1 MISSNSAGSS
11 LLRLSTPPS
20 DQASAYASTLVLG
33 IGNTLFGDEGVGVWV
48 IERLQRRAASELP
61 RLQLLDGGTLSFSL
75 APILEDSE
83 QLIVVDAAELQQAP
97 GSVQV
102 FSGAAMDEFS
112 RRACNSVHE
121 VGLSDLL
128 DIMRLTERLPARRA
142 LVGIQP
148 LFVDWSTEPSE
159 SVARA
164 IPVAVQCVL
173 DLATGWQGGA
183 AVSALVE
190 TAE

>member
-1 MISSNSAGSS
+1 MVYSRAAGEQCMTSGNTANP
-11 LLRLSTPPS
+11 L
-20 DQASAYASTLVLG
+20 STLVLG
-33 IGNTLFGDEGVGVWV
+33 IGNTLLGDEGAGVWV
-48 IERLQRRAASELP
+48 IEHLQRRSTSDLP
-61 RLQLLDGGTLSFSL
+61 RLQLLDGGTLSFTL

-128 DIMRLTERLPARRA
+128 DIMRLTERLPTRRA

-148 LFVDWSTEPSE
+148 LSVDWNTEPSDL
-159 SVARA
+159 VARA
-164 IPVAVQCVL
+164 IPEAARRVL
-173 DLATGWQGGA
+173 DLATEWQRIA
-183 AVSALVE
+183 AASVLEA
-190 TAE
+190 TA

>member
-1 MISSNSAGSS
+1 MISSSS
-11 LLRLSTPPS
+11 NPS
-20 DQASAYASTLVLG
+20 PDPQSASASGQVSTLVLG
-33 IGNTLFGDEGVGVWV
+33 IGNTLLGDEGAGVWV
-48 IERLQRRAASELP
+48 IERLQRRSVADFP

-128 DIMRLTERLPARRA
+128 DIMRLTERLPTRRA

-159 SVARA
+159 PVARA
-164 IPVAVQCVL
+164 IPEAVQRVL
-173 DLATGWQGGA
+173 DLATGWQDSA
-183 AVSALVE
+183 AVSTLAE
-190 TAE
+190 TTA